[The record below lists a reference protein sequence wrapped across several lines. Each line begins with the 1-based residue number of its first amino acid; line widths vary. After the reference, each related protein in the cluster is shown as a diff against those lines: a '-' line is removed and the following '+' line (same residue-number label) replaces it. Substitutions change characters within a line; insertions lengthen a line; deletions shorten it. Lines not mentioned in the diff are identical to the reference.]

1 MTDWSQIV
9 AEHGPI
15 VWKTARRL
23 LANDADAAD
32 CFQQTF
38 LSAVKL
44 ARRQQVRRWPA
55 LLRRLATA
63 RALEQLRSRIRQRS
77 RQRLLSESD
86 SVDIGATGPSEAAQA
101 SELADRLRRAL
112 TEIETRQAQVFCLS
126 QLDGLSYD
134 EVASELGLTVNHVG
148 VLLNRARAALRER
161 LASLA
166 PGQSEQSNQKV
177 QP

>member
-9 AEHGPI
+9 AEHGPV

-38 LSAVKL
+38 LGAVEL
-44 ARRQQVRRWPA
+44 NRREPIREWPA

-63 RALEQLRSRIRQRS
+63 RALEQLRLRIRRRGREGS
-77 RQRLLSESD
+77 LSESD
-86 SVDIGATGPSEAAQA
+86 SEDFRATGPLEAAQA

-112 TEIETRQAQVFCLS
+112 VEIEARQAQVFCLS
-126 QLDGLSYD
+126 QLEGLSYD

-148 VLLNRARAALRER
+148 VLLNRAREALRER
-161 LASLA
+161 LKGLA
-166 PGQSEQSNQKV
+166 PEQPDQMKHKV

>member
-9 AEHGPI
+9 AEHGPM

-23 LANDADAAD
+23 LDNDADAAD

-38 LSAVKL
+38 LGAVEL
-44 ARRQQVRRWPA
+44 NRREPIRQWPA

-63 RALEQLRSRIRQRS
+63 RALEQLRSRIRRRS
-77 RQRLLSESD
+77 RHTSLPANEPIDKRVTDPSES
-86 SVDIGATGPSEAAQA
+86 AQA
-101 SELADRLRRAL
+101 SELADQLRSAL
-112 TEIETRQAQVFCLS
+112 AEIDLRQAQVFCLT
-126 QLDGLSYD
+126 QLEGLSYD
-134 EVASELGLTVNHVG
+134 EVASELALTVNHVG

-161 LASLA
+161 LKALA
-166 PGQSEQSNQKV
+166 PEQPDQMKHKV